1 MSFAARKLFQMGMKV
16 VKESPDFGNPITVD
30 TAEFM
35 VTIGKGALTIVKEVL
50 F

>member
-1 MSFAARKLFQMGMKV
+1 MGFAARKLLQMGIKV

-30 TAEFM
+30 TTEFA
-35 VTIGKGALTIVKEVL
+35 VTIGKGAFHILKEVL